1 MTKYY
6 YKNTDLRLLLNL
18 LAESHG
24 PATSLR
30 VLALFDSEF
39 NKDLKVPDIIFPTLP
54 PTKSKR
60 VGSKNISVDDG
71 GMFEQEEVEYYNLDV
86 SFDHAPANEGILAEM
101 KGDISV
107 MYTVEIFP
115 HTKETSIVAVTLPPR
130 GQQPP
135 SLNEDEI
142 EMAKKDDKVGNVTLK
157 ELTPSKEYTIC
168 VNTVVDGKTLA
179 CKMETFKWGHKTK
192 ND

>member
-1 MTKYY
+1 M
-6 YKNTDLRLLLNL
+6 LNL

-39 NKDLKVPDIIFPTLP
+39 NKDLKVPDINFPTLP

-60 VGSKNISVDDG
+60 IGSKNISIDDG
-71 GMFEQEEVEYYNLDV
+71 GMFEQEEVEFYNLDI
-86 SFDHAPANEGILAEM
+86 SFDPAPANEGILAEM
-101 KGDISV
+101 KKDISL

-115 HTKETSIVAVTLPPR
+115 PTKKTSIDAVTIPIQA
-130 GQQPP
+130 QQPP
-135 SLNEDEI
+135 NPNEDEI
-142 EMAKKDDKVGNVTLK
+142 EMAKKGDKAGNVTLY
-157 ELTPSKEYTIC
+157 ELEPSKEYTIC

-179 CKMETFKWGHKTK
+179 CKMETFKWGNKSK